1 MKMDVLTGNFFISSL
16 VAGSALLAA
25 GIYILY
31 GSPWDTNS
39 GQGTRLGSYTRSY
52 MTGRLHGRR
61 ERTCPLVRMLFLLDA
76 TLDGIARKGLRNLG
90 NTCFVNAVI
99 QVHSVTLQ

>member
-31 GSPWDTNS
+31 GSPWDANS
-39 GQGTRLGSYTRSY
+39 GQGTRFWFAVRE
-52 MTGRLHGRR
+52 LHVDHAD
-61 ERTCPLVRMLFLLDA
+61 PLRDACMGGDRDVLAHRCECCFCLMLF
-76 TLDGIARKGLRNLG
+76 
-90 NTCFVNAVI
+90 
-99 QVHSVTLQ
+99 